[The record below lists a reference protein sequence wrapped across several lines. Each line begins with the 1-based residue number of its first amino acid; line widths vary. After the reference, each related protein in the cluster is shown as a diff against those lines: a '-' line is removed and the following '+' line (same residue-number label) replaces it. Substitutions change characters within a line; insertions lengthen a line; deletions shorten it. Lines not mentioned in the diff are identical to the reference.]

1 MEISKEDI
9 QVVQNPDKNRFEVK
23 IESYLALCEYILG
36 KTRIIFTH
44 TEVPKALAGNS
55 IGAKMAKAGLDYAR
69 EHNLQIMP
77 LCPFVA
83 AYMERHPEYYD
94 LLMPGLKLK
103 TKL

>member
-23 IESYLALCEYILG
+23 IEPYLALCEYILG
-36 KTRIIFTH
+36 KSRIIFTH
-44 TEVPKALAGNS
+44 TEVPKALAGNG

-83 AYMERHPEYYD
+83 AYMERHPTYHD
-94 LLMPGLKLK
+94 LLMPGFTLK
-103 TKL
+103 TK